1 MPGYEYHKTAHE
13 LQRAGVPGGTACAII
28 SQATSSHERVHVT
41 TVEDLDKS
49 LRLPSPT
56 LLVVG
61 EVVRMAK
68 PAALREQFA
77 WTDLVPPVFRDQ
89 IGGTLPSHGWLVNQ
103 ERAD

>member
-1 MPGYEYHKTAHE
+1 
-13 LQRAGVPGGTACAII
+13 
-28 SQATSSHERVHVT
+28 
-41 TVEDLDKS
+41 
-49 LRLPSPT
+49 
-56 LLVVG
+56 VVG